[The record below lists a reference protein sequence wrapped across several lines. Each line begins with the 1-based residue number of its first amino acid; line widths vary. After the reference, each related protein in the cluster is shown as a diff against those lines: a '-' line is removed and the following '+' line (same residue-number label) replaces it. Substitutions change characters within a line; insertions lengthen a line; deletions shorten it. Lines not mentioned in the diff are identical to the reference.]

1 MVSAYLFGFVRLR
14 LSLFPVRAESG
25 TDGQTSRMRILCT
38 YAVRAT
44 RQPGNSAFAN
54 ISWLSNKKM
63 KIGGAG
69 GTSAINSYSWGAT
82 ALHDC
87 MCSHKPMCRRLAI
100 AYPRYKS
107 NMSTPNKTTGPPGAS
122 GVTAAASAS
131 VALVSPDDGNMH
143 KQHHFVSVPNNVH
156 IDLAGQTS
164 LHRAIYSI
172 ARQAASSTSVPSS
185 SSSSSPIEMIDQIL
199 STSDGYH
206 ATNVRCR
213 RGGWSPLHL
222 CCRLVVIPDE
232 IICALAER
240 NPMAIAIQDDDGE
253 TCIHLACRYG
263 LSDAVI
269 NRLIAL
275 SPQSAFVARDE
286 ENGEIPLHAAIH
298 HGASPDVLKI
308 LVDVNPNAVR
318 ECNDN
323 GQSALHLGCEYERH
337 DFIKVA
343 VESMAATRPTSRAC
357 MRQISQIDEL
367 GSTPISILWSTFVE
381 SFGGSV
387 EDPHCTWCDAANA
400 EEGLEQAA
408 TWASLVTVMTTAFT
422 RGALKDEDE
431 DGHTLLRSAIGLGVD
446 SVPASL
452 FQYIVSRFPFAVRKA
467 NCKGHLPLH
476 EAIFASSKSTGRRH
490 IDNEAD
496 MCFIDHRDDDDQD
509 CVCADNNDN
518 ESRTGKPAYEN
529 EGKQL
534 QYESTCSDDGSLS
547 SPSSFDEIQDVLEAM
562 RSSPIHILLDAY
574 PQAASIPSGDGRL
587 ALHLAVEAGISW
599 DEGLS
604 KIFASAPCSLRIRDP
619 KTGLLPFLLA
629 ATSGA
634 GKPPSTHS
642 RMEGDR
648 AKDVDSVNTI
658 FQLLRLGPDLITSC
672 DQRNEST
679 KRRNLESID
688 AMSPYKKTRIC

>member
-1 MVSAYLFGFVRLR
+1 M
-14 LSLFPVRAESG
+14 
-25 TDGQTSRMRILCT
+25 
-38 YAVRAT
+38 
-44 RQPGNSAFAN
+44 
-54 ISWLSNKKM
+54 
-63 KIGGAG
+63 
-69 GTSAINSYSWGAT
+69 NSYFWGA
-82 ALHDC
+82 
-87 MCSHKPMCRRLAI
+87 I
-100 AYPRYKS
+100 AFMIACAHINRCAAGWQLPILDNSNIS
-107 NMSTPNKTTGPPGAS
+107 NMSTPNKTACPPGAS
-122 GVTAAASAS
+122 GATAASAS
-131 VALVSPDDGNMH
+131 VALVSPDDGNVH
-143 KQHHFVSVPNNVH
+143 KQHHFVSAPSLSVHNAH

-172 ARQAASSTSVPSS
+172 ARQATSPTSVPSS

-199 STSDGYH
+199 TTSDGHH

-213 RGGWSPLHL
+213 RGGWTPLHL

-240 NPMAIAIQDDDGE
+240 NPSAIAIQDDDGE
-253 TCIHLACRYG
+253 NCIHLACRYG

-269 NRLIAL
+269 KRLVAL

-343 VESMAATRPTSRAC
+343 VESMAATRPSSRAC
-357 MRQISQIDEL
+357 MRQISQTDEL

-387 EDPHCTWCDAANA
+387 EDPHCTWCDAANT

-408 TWASLVTVMTTAFT
+408 TWASLVTVMTAAFT
-422 RGALKDEDE
+422 GGALKGEDE

-446 SVPASL
+446 SIPVSL
-452 FQYIVSRFPFAVRKA
+452 FQYIVSRFPLAVRRV

-476 EAIFASSKSTGRRH
+476 EAILASSKSTGRRH
-490 IDNEAD
+490 IDNEAG
-496 MCFIDHRDDDDQD
+496 MSFIDHRDDDDQD
-509 CVCADNNDN
+509 CVCADNDDN
-518 ESRTGKPAYEN
+518 ESRTGKPASED
-529 EGKQL
+529 EEKQL
-534 QYESTCSDDGSLS
+534 QYDSSDDGSLY

-574 PQAASIPSGDGRL
+574 PRAASIPSGDGRL

-604 KIFASAPCSLRIRDP
+604 KIFDSAPCSLRIRDP

-634 GKPPSTHS
+634 GRPPFTHS
-642 RMEGDR
+642 RKEGEKT
-648 AKDVDSVNTI
+648 KDVDSVNTI

-672 DQRNEST
+672 GQRKEST
-679 KRRNLESID
+679 KRRNPENID
-688 AMSPYKKTRIC
+688 IMSPYKKTRIC